1 MPPPNRKLMP
11 KGGDKNDVGGK
22 VSEGGLWGY

>member
-11 KGGDKNDVGGK
+11 KGGIKNDVGGK
-22 VSEGGLWGY
+22 VSEGA

>member
-11 KGGDKNDVGGK
+11 KEGIKNDVGGK
-22 VSEGGLWGY
+22 VSEGA